1 MTDATKALE
10 RALDVIRPLILSKP
24 KVAIT
29 LAVLIAVLTV
39 IGAGTVVAEV
49 WGFAYRPI
57 LCSGSARTGRLL
69 GMVRERLG
77 REQSLLN
84 AQRRSGHG
92 LPGIPTVGR

>member
-49 WGFAYRPI
+49 WG
-57 LCSGSARTGRLL
+57 LL
-69 GMVRERLG
+69 GRSHIVPYCVVGPLG
-77 REQSLLN
+77 QGGCWGWFGSDWGVSN
-84 AQRRSGHG
+84 
-92 LPGIPTVGR
+92 PF